1 MKYILSASIL
11 AADCTIL
18 GEQIKAAADAGAQ
31 YIHVDVMDGWFVP
44 SMSFGIPMVKSL
56 RKATDKVFDVHLMVQ
71 EPERYINE
79 FAECGANIITVH
91 AEACT
96 HLDRCLDEIHGVGCK
111 AGVALNPATPLC
123 MLDHILSKTDMVLI
137 MTVNPGFGGAKY
149 VEEMTEKISTLR
161 ERINQKG
168 YPIDIQVDGGIHM
181 GTLRTVLD
189 AGANVIVAGSAIY
202 GKGGSVKENV
212 QRFLDVMREYEK

>member
-202 GKGGSVKENV
+202 GDGGSVKENV

>member
-18 GEQIKAAADAGAQ
+18 GEEIKAAADAGAQ

-56 RKATDKVFDVHLMVQ
+56 RKATDIDFDVHLMVQ
-71 EPERYINE
+71 EPERYIND

-96 HLDRCLDEIHGVGCK
+96 HLDRCLDEIHGVGCR

-149 VEEMTEKISTLR
+149 VDEMTEKISTLR
-161 ERINQKG
+161 KRIEQKG
-168 YPIDIQVDGGIHM
+168 YNIDIQVDGGIHM

-202 GKGGSVKENV
+202 GEGSSIKENV
-212 QRFLDVMREYEK
+212 KRFLDVMREYER

>member
-202 GKGGSVKENV
+202 GEGGSVKENV

>member
-91 AEACT
+91 AEACM

-149 VEEMTEKISTLR
+149 VDEMTEKISALR

-202 GKGGSVKENV
+202 GEGGNVKENV